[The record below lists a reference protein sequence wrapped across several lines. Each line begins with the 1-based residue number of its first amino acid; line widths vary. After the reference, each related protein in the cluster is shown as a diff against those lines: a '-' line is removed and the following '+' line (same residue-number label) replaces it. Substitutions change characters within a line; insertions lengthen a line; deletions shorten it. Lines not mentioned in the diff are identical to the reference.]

1 MPERTIMVAEL
12 PGMAPGRPPPTPRLM
27 ACICSVC
34 SCMRMMWSGT
44 APAAPGCSSGACN
57 ATAGLCPICLGT
69 GSQAV
74 ITKLPIRGPIL
85 SH

>member
-1 MPERTIMVAEL
+1 MPERTIMGAEL

-44 APAAPGCSSGACN
+44 APGPPGCSSGACN
-57 ATAGLCPICLGT
+57 AMAGLLPSCSRSC
-69 GSQAV
+69 SQDV
-74 ITKLPIRGPIL
+74 TPGLPA
-85 SH
+85 